1 MSLFCRTLFLYPHLT
16 ILIISDLRSHFH
28 PPKNFPYLSLS
39 AIFLLSSYFVAPVLL
54 LIFHLILYI
63 PALFLPFLSQFLF
76 FLLIVFSPY
85 LSYIYFP
92 PFQFISLPLAVFPQQ
107 VQLLLAALLL
117 AVLAIPVT
125 TLSLCSPQ
133 SSSYPLW
140 WISRFFVLFLFPYPI
155 FVCFY
160 AFLCSFLPISVF
172 LIFSSDSSVT
182 LFHAIFEAI
191 FSFLP
196 VNAWTFI
203 IMLL

>member
-16 ILIISDLRSHFH
+16 ILIISDLWSYYH

-39 AIFLLSSYFVAPVLL
+39 ALFLLSSYFVAPVLL

-63 PALFLPFLSQFLF
+63 LALFLPFLSQFLF

-85 LSYIYFP
+85 LSYFYFSSLY
-92 PFQFISLPLAVFPQQ
+92 FISLPLAVFLQQ
-107 VQLLLAALLL
+107 VQLFLTALLL
-117 AVLAIPVT
+117 AVLAIPVAI
-125 TLSLCSPQ
+125 LSLCSPR
-133 SSSYPLW
+133 SSSCPLW
-140 WISRFFVLFLFPYPI
+140 WISCFFVLFILPHPI

-160 AFLCSFLPISVF
+160 AFPCFFPPISIL
-172 LIFSSDSSVT
+172 LIFSSDSPVA

-191 FSFLP
+191 FSYLP
-196 VNAWTFI
+196 VYAWTFI